1 MKLKKKYIVF
11 ICLGALIFS
20 IAGVIVTAIIKEN
33 AKYNITGK
41 ITSVSVSGRVDKLPD
56 PTVIYDES
64 EIDILL
70 KCLKKVKINNQHQ
83 IKNIMTAPNFYEITF
98 TFEDGK
104 TKTYEYIVY
113 PATKCNRPFED
124 FYKLFSQEGE

>member
-1 MKLKKKYIVF
+1 MKKKYIVF

-56 PTVIYDES
+56 PTVIFDEG
-64 EIDILL
+64 EIDVLL
-70 KCLKKVKINNQHQ
+70 KCLKKVKINNRHL
-83 IKNIMTAPNFYEITF
+83 IRNISTSPWFYEITF

-113 PATKCNRPFED
+113 PATKCSNPFED

>member
-20 IAGVIVTAIIKEN
+20 IAGVILTAIIKEN

-41 ITSVSVSGRVDKLPD
+41 ITSVSVSGRVDSLPD
-56 PTVIYDES
+56 PTVIYDEG
-64 EIDILL
+64 EIDVLL
-70 KCLKKVKINNQHQ
+70 NCLKKVKINNRHQ
-83 IKNIMTAPNFYEITF
+83 IRNIQTAPWFYEITF

-113 PATKCNRPFED
+113 PATKCSNPFED